1 MDGDMNLKTYNLN
14 KKKKNNRNDKG
25 NKELINLTCNCIS
38 QAQIYE
44 SYKFFKKYYFL
55 NLD

>member
-1 MDGDMNLKTYNLN
+1 MDGDMNLKTHNLN